1 MGNQQSK
8 PPSRSTTQHEK
19 DDKQQ
24 RLDKERE
31 REQELLR
38 EREGEREREKD
49 LEREKEKKVYR
60 RISFQGLPHGKAT
73 AADPSATTESTLA
86 QNISQPP
93 AQNQTLHQ
101 HLHAVHSH
109 SPEQS
114 GKSIAPAERSISPGV
129 IHEGQEMLQYRS
141 KERPMP
147 LPIAEANAEPSIP
160 MDVPG
165 CTNARKARN
174 SREGSVSTNPSP
186 PPSTPQYTPIS
197 SLQRPPRLPLAIAD
211 EVRAPES
218 PLLEATSTNDE
229 EVSIFDDDE
238 ADLPRKNSALSSATA
253 EDEDVGN
260 ELQPYA
266 VDTGGVKVV
275 PTRIDWKGS
284 GERVYVTGTFA
295 HWDKKFRLHQRCVLI
310 AMCFRQRALAVQC
323 IRKLAAPGMCI
334 PFLFSIPPSRI
345 SSTRLDAACV

>member
-8 PPSRSTTQHEK
+8 PPSRSTTQHER

-38 EREGEREREKD
+38 EREGERERQRALER
-49 LEREKEKKVYR
+49 EREKERKVYR

-86 QNISQPP
+86 QTISQPP

-114 GKSIAPAERSISPGV
+114 GKSIAPVERSIPPGDF
-129 IHEGQEMLQYRS
+129 HEGHEVLQYRA
-141 KERPMP
+141 KEKPVP
-147 LPIAEANAEPSIP
+147 QPIAEANAEPSIP

-165 CTNARKARN
+165 RTNSRNARN

-218 PLLEATSTNDE
+218 PLLEATGVTDE

-238 ADLPRKNSALSSATA
+238 ADLPRRNSALSSATA

-295 HWDKKFRLHQRCVLI
+295 HWDKKFRLHQRFVLI
-310 AMCFRQRALAVQC
+310 AMYLHQ
-323 IRKLAAPGMCI
+323 
-334 PFLFSIPPSRI
+334 
-345 SSTRLDAACV
+345 

>member
-8 PPSRSTTQHEK
+8 PPSRSTTQHER
-19 DDKQQ
+19 DEKQQ

-31 REQELLR
+31 REQELARDR
-38 EREGEREREKD
+38 ESEREREREI
-49 LEREKEKKVYR
+49 ERERERDKKVYR
-60 RISFQGLPHGKAT
+60 RISFQALSHKAT

-109 SPEQS
+109 SPEQI
-114 GKSIAPAERSISPGV
+114 GKSVASVERSTSPAA
-129 IHEGQEMLQYRS
+129 IHGGQEVLQYRPN
-141 KERPMP
+141 ERLLSQPT
-147 LPIAEANAEPSIP
+147 AEANPEPSIP

-165 CTNARKARN
+165 CTNTRHSRG

-211 EVRAPES
+211 EVRAPDS
-218 PLLEATSTNDE
+218 PLLEATGITDE

-253 EDEDVGN
+253 DDEDVGN

-295 HWDKKFRLHQRCVLI
+295 HWDKKFRLHQRYAYI
-310 AMCFRQRALAVQC
+310 AVCFR
-323 IRKLAAPGMCI
+323 
-334 PFLFSIPPSRI
+334 
-345 SSTRLDAACV
+345 